1 MQQTT
6 TLPIPSSQTRYHN
19 LIIEVEPQPIGGYRG
34 RVGTLSITHEA
45 KKNFTDWTEDDLHN
59 LAHLTHAILWHFE
72 KENVINTLVYAKQ
85 NSTDNFKLSLV
96 PYPKCNWIEKIQG
109 MIHVIFGS
117 PTLNTTQ
124 IEEITQTLKSLGSFD
139 QLPIPTP
146 PSVLHDKPDAFC
158 RREVIDNQKIA
169 TVWDYDIL
177 HDNRPRGAT
186 KDDPHLLI
194 VPPGTNGH
202 VDGAGVPPIQR
213 ENMFKIAQKTMQVL
227 LEQNKF
233 STFLL
238 LERNGAQLRGVP
250 HQHMHVIGIQQFPAT
265 LLEKVKVIFR
275 QVWVMIAPPLSVE
288 ELKARIAAFNPA
300 AWGSF

>member
-1 MQQTT
+1 MQQAAT
-6 TLPIPSSQTRYHN
+6 PSVPSFQGRYHN
-19 LIIEVEPQPIGGYRG
+19 LIIEVDPQPIGGYRG
-34 RVGTLSITHEA
+34 QVGTLSITHEN
-45 KKNFTDWTEDDLHN
+45 KKNFIDWTAVDLHN
-59 LAHLTHAILWHFE
+59 LAHLTNAILWHFE
-72 KENVINTLVYAKQ
+72 KENVFDTLMYARQ
-85 NSTDNFKLSLV
+85 EGAGNFKLSLV

-124 IEEITQTLKSLGSFD
+124 IEEVTKTLKSLGSFN
-139 QLPIPTP
+139 QLPSLSRTP
-146 PSVLHDKPDAFC
+146 AEHDQPDAFC
-158 RREVIDNQKIA
+158 RAEVIDKQKIA

-194 VPPGTNGH
+194 VPPGVNGH
-202 VDGAGVPPIQR
+202 VDGSGVPLEQR
-213 ENMFKIAQKTMQVL
+213 KSMLTIAQKTMQVL

-250 HQHMHVIGIQQFPAT
+250 HQHMHVIGIQQFPT
-265 LLEKVKVIFR
+265 TFLEKVKVICR
-275 QVWVMIAPPLSVE
+275 QVWAVIASPLSVE
-288 ELKARIAAFNPA
+288 ELKTRIAAFASATWN
-300 AWGSF
+300 